1 MSHSPGPWSKEGI
14 QLIDANKQP
23 VVVSDGPSFGSAS
36 VWRNAEDNAKLVIAS
51 PLLAEA
57 LLNMLA
63 AFDNPIARRKLN
75 SEFNDEAIQSARNAL
90 QEAGVKTSR
99 GAL

>member
-14 QLIDANKQP
+14 QLVDANKQP

-36 VWRNAEDNAKLVIAS
+36 VWRNAEDNAKLIIAS

-57 LLNMLA
+57 LLNMLG

-75 SEFNDEAIQSARNAL
+75 GVFNAEAIESAKQALQSAGIFK
-90 QEAGVKTSR
+90 Q
-99 GAL
+99 